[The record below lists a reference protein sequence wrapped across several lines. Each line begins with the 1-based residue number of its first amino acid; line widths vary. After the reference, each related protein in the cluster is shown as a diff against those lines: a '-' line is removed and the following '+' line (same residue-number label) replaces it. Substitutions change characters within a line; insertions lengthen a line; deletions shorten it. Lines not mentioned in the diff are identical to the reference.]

1 VAPLDPLI
9 RIICLI
15 VFSLNLAAYNRFSSL
30 AAATGLLVIAW
41 IARRQGPTLTAWRL
55 LKRAKWLLVSLAVVY
70 LAFVP
75 GEALFPALGAG
86 SPSAVGVQQTL
97 LRVGAIV
104 VLILSVDVA
113 LHGQAAERLL
123 AAFYRLI
130 RPFAWLGFSPERA
143 AVRGWLTLHYSTELA
158 MPAVEMRSTA
168 EVSTISTRLARGVDR
183 MVHHLSAVL
192 APPSQCPVPIQIELG
207 PPTPQWQWALPV
219 LLFVLFAWVNQL

>member
-1 VAPLDPLI
+1 MAPLDPLVRLI
-9 RIICLI
+9 GLI

-30 AAATGLLVIAW
+30 AVAAGLLAVAW
-41 IARRQGPTLTAWRL
+41 VARRQGPTLAAWRL

-75 GEALFPALGAG
+75 GEAVFPALGAA
-86 SPSAVGVQQTL
+86 SPSTVGLDQAC

-113 LHGQAAERLL
+113 FYGLGAQSLL

-130 RPFAWLGFSPERA
+130 RPLAWLGFSPERA
-143 AVRGWLTLHYSTELA
+143 AVRGWLTLHYATGLA
-158 MPAVEMRSTA
+158 MPAVELRSIGAVNTMSA
-168 EVSTISTRLARGVDR
+168 RLARGVDVVVGR
-183 MVHHLSAVL
+183 LNESL
-192 APPSQCPVPIQIELG
+192 APSSQCPAPIQIELG
-207 PPTPQWQWALPV
+207 PATPQWQWVLPV